1 MRRSLLLSLVV
12 LAAALGPAAPGRAAD
27 AFTFYG
33 SGFGHG
39 LGMSQWGAYGLA
51 QEGWTH
57 QRVLTHFY
65 SGTKLAQADAP
76 PKTLRIG
83 LVQGKTKIRLTASSG
98 DVDLRIGNAKTGD
111 IAGTIPNGETWT
123 IRIASQAY
131 KIVDAN
137 GDQVGDPVGGPSEDL
152 FATYAPNNAYVK
164 VEEAGHTYN
173 RGYLEFNIYNCD
185 SSCRERVI
193 LPIAPQDYLYGLG
206 EVPSSW
212 PMQAMEA
219 QADAA
224 RTYAFT
230 KAAAGQHRPGCNC
243 ALYGTSADQVY
254 SGWDKEG
261 GPDGD
266 RWVQAVDNTD
276 NEVVDYK
283 GSMIEAFYMSS
294 SGGYTENN
302 ENVWGG
308 TPIGYLRG
316 VCDPGD
322 YTTANPSATWT
333 VTKTA
338 AAVTRALRLGIGT
351 VTTFTDAVRG
361 VSGRLISVT
370 VVGDQGSATISGA
383 ILRADLLLRD
393 DRVWVNQD
401 RLITGDI
408 RAKYDSSNCSAG
420 LPTSRQVNVAGGE
433 RQKFVKATIYFKAG
447 VGAHELSGDVLAYYL
462 DKGGPSGS
470 LGFPTSDVRKLANGA
485 TRASFENG
493 TVTCSPAGSCSTS

>member
-1 MRRSLLLSLVV
+1 MRRALLLSFVV
-12 LAAALGPAAPGRAAD
+12 LAAVLGPAAPGRAAD
-27 AFTFYG
+27 SFTFYG

-65 SGTKLAQADAP
+65 SGTKLAKADAP

-98 DVDLRIGNAKTGD
+98 DVDLRVGDAKTGD

-123 IRIASQAY
+123 IRIENQAY
-131 KIVDAN
+131 KIMDAN

-152 FATYAPNNAYVK
+152 FAGYVPNNAYVK
-164 VEEAGHTYN
+164 VVEAGHTYN

-193 LPIAPQDYLYGLG
+193 LPIAPQEYLYGLG

-230 KAAAGQHRPGCNC
+230 KAAAGQDRPGCNC
-243 ALYGTSADQVY
+243 ALYATSVDQVY
-254 SGWDKEG
+254 AGWDKEG

-276 NEVVDYK
+276 NEVVNYK

-338 AAVTRALRLGIGT
+338 AAVTRALGLSIGT
-351 VTTFTDAVRG
+351 VTSFTDAVRG
-361 VSGRLISVT
+361 VSGRLISIS
-370 VVGDQGSATISGA
+370 VVGDQGSATRLKSTGHGPTTP
-383 ILRADLLLRD
+383 LLFR
-393 DRVWVNQD
+393 
-401 RLITGDI
+401 T
-408 RAKYDSSNCSAG
+408 DS
-420 LPTSRQVNVAGGE
+420 
-433 RQKFVKATIYFKAG
+433 
-447 VGAHELSGDVLAYYL
+447 
-462 DKGGPSGS
+462 
-470 LGFPTSDVRKLANGA
+470 ANEEP
-485 TRASFENG
+485 F
-493 TVTCSPAGSCSTS
+493 